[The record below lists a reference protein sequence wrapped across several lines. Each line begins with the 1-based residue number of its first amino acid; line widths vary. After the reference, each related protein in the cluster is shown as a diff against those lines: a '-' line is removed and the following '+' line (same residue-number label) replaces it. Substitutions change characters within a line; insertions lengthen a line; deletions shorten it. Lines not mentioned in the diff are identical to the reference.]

1 MESTIIN
8 SIFNP
13 GFEFGNRGKYEG
25 REGRKEGKGGCSHP
39 NYITK
44 LVKFIEY
51 QYIRN

>member
-25 REGRKEGKGGCSHP
+25 REGRKEEGRKEKGGAH
-39 NYITK
+39 
-44 LVKFIEY
+44 
-51 QYIRN
+51 IRTT